1 MLWADPDRPG
11 QVLGGAM
18 SNRKARRRAAAIRRS
33 ARPLSETDK
42 RQLLTRG
49 LLVLAGIIAGAL
61 LLGWGLSSTR

>member
-1 MLWADPDRPG
+1 
-11 QVLGGAM
+11 M